1 MWYWSWG
8 EKRRGEKK
16 KNIVAS
22 SHPALAHQMIYYC
35 ELRRDIVEALLFP
48 RRIKQV
54 A

>member
-1 MWYWSWG
+1 MWYGSWG
-8 EKRRGEKK
+8 EKRGEK

-22 SHPALAHQMIYYC
+22 SHPALAHQMIYYR
-35 ELRRDIVEALLFP
+35 ELCRDIVEALLFP